1 VVAGHA
7 LGPGSHLR
15 AEIVFQEFFTMHAD
29 ATAVS
34 SMPSDEFFLA
44 RQPILG
50 RDQKLVAFELLF
62 RAAPEHED
70 AQLTDYAAA
79 TATVI
84 SHVSQLGMEQVV
96 GEQLA
101 FVNVDEVV
109 LMSDF
114 VRFLP
119 PDRVI
124 LEILETV
131 QPTEE
136 VMARVRELKEL
147 GFKFA
152 LDDVIGHS
160 EQVSKLID
168 LVDVIK
174 IDLQGISRDELGC
187 LVQSLRGSR
196 QKLLAEKVETVEEF
210 RLCMELGF
218 EYFQGYYF
226 ARPAILS
233 GKKISPSELVVLR
246 LLELI
251 GSDADN
257 ATIEAAVKR
266 DALLSLN
273 LLRLVN
279 SRAAGPGRHIE
290 SVSQALVQLGRSQLQ
305 RWLQILLYSAPD
317 GRVELDSPLLQMATT
332 RGRLLEL
339 MSQTL
344 RPGDVPGAETAFTV
358 GIMSLMDALLSIP
371 MAAILDRVDVSQD
384 VRAALLDRVGDY
396 GAMLGVAEE
405 LEGAQCGRSLALA
418 LGKLGLSVKQ
428 IRDIELAA
436 FDWVRGL
443 GASTALAH

>member
-1 VVAGHA
+1 
-7 LGPGSHLR
+7 
-15 AEIVFQEFFTMHAD
+15 MHAV
-29 ATAVS
+29 ATAATAT
-34 SMPSDEFFLA
+34 PSDEFYLA

-79 TATVI
+79 TAAVI
-84 SHVSQLGMEQVV
+84 SHASQLGMHQVV
-96 GEQLA
+96 GEQVA

-119 PDRVI
+119 PDKVI

-131 QPTEE
+131 LPTPQLLG
-136 VMARVRELKEL
+136 RIRELKEL

-160 EQVSKLID
+160 DQVSKLRN

-174 IDLQGISRDELGC
+174 VDLQGVGRDGLAEL
-187 LVQSLRGSR
+187 VHALRGPH

-210 RLCMELGF
+210 QLCLELGF

-233 GKKISPSELVVLR
+233 GKKITPSELVLLR
-246 LLELI
+246 LLDLI
-251 GSDADN
+251 HSEADN
-257 ATIEAAVKR
+257 EAIEAAVKR

-279 SRAAGPGRHIE
+279 GYLTGTGVPRVE
-290 SVSQALVQLGRSQLQ
+290 SISQALAQLGRSQLQ
-305 RWLQILLYSAPD
+305 RWVQILLYSGPE
-317 GRVELDSPLLQMATT
+317 GNVELNSPLLQLATT

-339 MSQTL
+339 MTL
-344 RPGDVPGAETAFTV
+344 TVRPGDVAGANTAFTV
-358 GIMSLMDALLSIP
+358 GILSLMDALFDVP
-371 MAAILDRVDVSQD
+371 MRTILDKVEISRE
-384 VRAALLDRVGDY
+384 VRTALLERGGDY
-396 GAMLGVAEE
+396 GAMLSVAEG
-405 LEGAQCGRSLALA
+405 LERAEPGRDMAAALA
-418 LGKLGLSVKQ
+418 RLGLSVKQ
-428 IRDIELAA
+428 VREIELAA
-436 FDWVRGL
+436 FGWVREL
-443 GASTALAH
+443 GAEVH